1 MKTQVTE
8 SNELIDYDAEFRTYL
23 EKWYEENKQDFEK
36 PEEVEQLLP
45 ELYHKWMHKNCAAL
59 EKMPAEWGVVCMQIL

>member
-1 MKTQVTE
+1 MKTQVTK

-23 EKWYEENKQDFEK
+23 EKWYEENKQHFEK

-45 ELYHKWMHKNCAAL
+45 ELTI
-59 EKMPAEWGVVCMQIL
+59 VVHFLIIHISSCL